1 MALRA
6 VAFDMDGVLIDSEKV
21 YRMCWL
27 KNGLSIGIPENE
39 MSKICDRM
47 AGGTKK
53 TNAHVMKEK
62 MGEDFDYLA
71 FRQRTVDMV
80 EAYMNEHG
88 VELKHGVIETLKTLK
103 ARGIKMAVATST
115 DRERA
120 EDKLVRS
127 GLLPYFDDVI
137 CGDEIEHGKPYPD
150 IYLKACEK
158 LGTKPEETVGVED
171 SINGVTASHAAGL
184 YTLMVIDLIQPD
196 EETKKKADRIS
207 DDIFEL
213 TELFED

>member
-80 EAYMNEHG
+80 EAYLNEHG

-120 EDKLVRS
+120 EDKLIRS

-137 CGDEIEHGKPYPD
+137 CGDEIERGKPYPD

-158 LGTKPEETVGVED
+158 LGTKPEEIGRAHV
-171 SINGVTASHAAGL
+171 
-184 YTLMVIDLIQPD
+184 
-196 EETKKKADRIS
+196 
-207 DDIFEL
+207 
-213 TELFED
+213 

>member
-80 EAYMNEHG
+80 EAYLNEHG

-120 EDKLVRS
+120 EDKLIRS
-127 GLLPYFDDVI
+127 GLLPYFDDV
-137 CGDEIEHGKPYPD
+137 
-150 IYLKACEK
+150 KACEK

-171 SINGVTASHAAGL
+171 SINGVTASHDAGL

-207 DDIFEL
+207 NDIFEL

>member
-1 MALRA
+1 
-6 VAFDMDGVLIDSEKV
+6 
-21 YRMCWL
+21 
-27 KNGLSIGIPENE
+27 
-39 MSKICDRM
+39 
-47 AGGTKK
+47 
-53 TNAHVMKEK
+53 
-62 MGEDFDYLA
+62 
-71 FRQRTVDMV
+71 MV
-80 EAYMNEHG
+80 EAYLNEHG

-137 CGDEIEHGKPYPD
+137 CGDEIERGKPYPD

-171 SINGVTASHAAGL
+171 SINGVTASHDAGL

-207 DDIFEL
+207 NDIFEL

>member
-1 MALRA
+1 
-6 VAFDMDGVLIDSEKV
+6 
-21 YRMCWL
+21 
-27 KNGLSIGIPENE
+27 
-39 MSKICDRM
+39 MS
-47 AGGTKK
+47 
-53 TNAHVMKEK
+53 
-62 MGEDFDYLA
+62 
-71 FRQRTVDMV
+71 
-80 EAYMNEHG
+80 EHG

-103 ARGIKMAVATST
+103 VRGIKMAVATST

-137 CGDEIEHGKPYPD
+137 CGDEIERGKPYPD

-207 DDIFEL
+207 NDIFEL

>member
-62 MGEDFDYLA
+62 WAKILTILHSDNA
-71 FRQRTVDMV
+71 QWIWS
-80 EAYMNEHG
+80 
-88 VELKHGVIETLKTLK
+88 KHI
-103 ARGIKMAVATST
+103 
-115 DRERA
+115 
-120 EDKLVRS
+120 
-127 GLLPYFDDVI
+127 
-137 CGDEIEHGKPYPD
+137 
-150 IYLKACEK
+150 
-158 LGTKPEETVGVED
+158 
-171 SINGVTASHAAGL
+171 
-184 YTLMVIDLIQPD
+184 
-196 EETKKKADRIS
+196 
-207 DDIFEL
+207 
-213 TELFED
+213 

>member
-80 EAYMNEHG
+80 EAYLNEHG
-88 VELKHGVIETLKTLK
+88 VKTWRDRDTK
-103 ARGIKMAVATST
+103 DIKGKRNQ
-115 DRERA
+115 DGGCNL
-120 EDKLVRS
+120 DRS
-127 GLLPYFDDVI
+127 GT
-137 CGDEIEHGKPYPD
+137 GRG
-150 IYLKACEK
+150 
-158 LGTKPEETVGVED
+158 
-171 SINGVTASHAAGL
+171 
-184 YTLMVIDLIQPD
+184 
-196 EETKKKADRIS
+196 
-207 DDIFEL
+207 
-213 TELFED
+213 